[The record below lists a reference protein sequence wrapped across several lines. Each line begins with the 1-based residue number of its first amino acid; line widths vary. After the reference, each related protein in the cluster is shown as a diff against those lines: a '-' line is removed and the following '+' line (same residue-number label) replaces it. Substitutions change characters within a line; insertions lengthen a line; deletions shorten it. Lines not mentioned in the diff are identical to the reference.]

1 MQCLHDKRKRKWP
14 CWSGQHGTGNDL
26 VEEVN
31 MEPEMTLVKS
41 STWNRKWPCWRGQH
55 ITGNDLVEE
64 VNMEPEKTLLK
75 RSTWNRKWPCWRGQ
89 HGTGNDLVEEVN
101 MEPEITLLKRSICPL
116 TCWKVQ
122 WISCFFP
129 TFDSSRY
136 SLNTLHRPPW
146 VNSGSLRTF
155 YDPGQDDQSRV
166 ARFFL
171 TQYTKTGVNVPNK
184 LEIYKWP

>member
-64 VNMEPEKTLLK
+64 VNMEPEMTLLK
-75 RSTWNRKWPCWRGQ
+75 RSTWNRKLPCWRGRSARWRAGRSSGSRAFSR
-89 HGTGNDLVEEVN
+89 HSTRPGIRST
-101 MEPEITLLKRSICPL
+101 RSIGRRGW
-116 TCWKVQ
+116 T
-122 WISCFFP
+122 
-129 TFDSSRY
+129 
-136 SLNTLHRPPW
+136 
-146 VNSGSLRTF
+146 
-155 YDPGQDDQSRV
+155 PGAYVHFMTRGRMTRAGLPDFSWHTIPKR
-166 ARFFL
+166 
-171 TQYTKTGVNVPNK
+171 G
-184 LEIYKWP
+184 